1 MLLTSIFAPTGSP
14 IRLTFVSPTAVTT
27 IAINHFGQI
36 QYLEALEMQREM
48 HSKVAEK
55 LRENT
60 IMLLEHPPV
69 FTAGKRTL
77 DFERPSDGTP
87 VINVDRGGKITW
99 HGPGQIVGYPILR
112 LSKPTELV
120 GFVREIESALIDTCN
135 EFGLHVQRIKGRS
148 GVWIKDDVNPRK
160 IAAIGIRV
168 AKGTTMHGFAL
179 NVNPDL
185 SAFSQI
191 IPCGIADAEV
201 TSMAKELKREISAS
215 EVMPVLERNLLST
228 LGKVCA

>member
-1 MLLTSIFAPTGSP
+1 VSATALTAIS
-14 IRLTFVSPTAVTT
+14 
-27 IAINHFGQI
+27 INHFGQLE
-36 QYLEALEMQREM
+36 YLTALEMQRNL

-55 LRENT
+55 LQENT
-60 IMLLEHPPV
+60 IMLLEHPAV

-112 LSKPTELV
+112 LAKPTELV

-135 EFGLHVQRIKGRS
+135 EFGLQVERIKGRS
-148 GVWIKDDVNPRK
+148 GVWIKDEVNPRK

-179 NVNPDL
+179 NVNSDL

-191 IPCGIADAEV
+191 IPCGIADAQV
-201 TSMAKELKREISAS
+201 TSMAKELERDISAA
-215 EVMPVLERNLLST
+215 EVLPILERNLLST
-228 LGKVCA
+228 LSKVCT

>member
-1 MLLTSIFAPTGSP
+1 MAATETIQSSILVHDLKHLAYGDALLIQEQTHEQ
-14 IRLTFVSPTAVTT
+14 VSS
-27 IAINHFGQI
+27 GQI
-36 QYLEALEMQREM
+36 P
-48 HSKVAEK
+48 
-55 LRENT
+55 NT
-60 IMLLEHPPV
+60 LLFVEHPPV

-77 DFERPSDGTP
+77 DFERPQDGTA
-87 VINVDRGGKITW
+87 VIDVNRGGKITW
-99 HGPGQIVGYPILR
+99 HGPGQIVGYPIVR
-112 LSKPTELV
+112 LAKPTELV

-135 EFGLHVQRIKGRS
+135 EFELQVQRIKGRS
-148 GVWIKDDVNPRK
+148 GVWIMDDVNPRK

-191 IPCGIADAEV
+191 IPCGIVDAEV

>member
-1 MLLTSIFAPTGSP
+1 M
-14 IRLTFVSPTAVTT
+14 SPTAVTT

-148 GVWIKDDVNPRK
+148 GVWMKDEINPRK

-168 AKGTTMHGFAL
+168 AKA
-179 NVNPDL
+179 PR
-185 SAFSQI
+185 
-191 IPCGIADAEV
+191 C
-201 TSMAKELKREISAS
+201 MASL
-215 EVMPVLERNLLST
+215 
-228 LGKVCA
+228 